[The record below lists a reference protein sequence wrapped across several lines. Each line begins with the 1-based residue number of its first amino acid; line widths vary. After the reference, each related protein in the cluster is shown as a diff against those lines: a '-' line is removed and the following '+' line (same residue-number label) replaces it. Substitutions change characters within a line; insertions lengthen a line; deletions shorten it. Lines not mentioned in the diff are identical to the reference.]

1 SSGHAEL
8 SSWPAIVMHGVKTA
22 FIAVLQLAAVIFP
35 LMLIMQFFRELG
47 WIDIVSK
54 VFSPFT
60 RFLGMQINTS
70 FTLVTGLVIVL
81 SFGAVVIIQA
91 HKEDCVS
98 KWDIIL
104 A

>member
-1 SSGHAEL
+1 
-8 SSWPAIVMHGVKTA
+8 IVMHGVKTA

-60 RFLGMQINTS
+60 RFLGMQKNTS
-70 FTLVTGLVIVL
+70 FTIVTGLVIGL
-81 SFGAVVIIQA
+81 AFGAGVMIQA
-91 HKEDCVS
+91 VKEEGVS
-98 KWDIIL
+98 RKDTIL
-104 A
+104 ALIFLVIFFLIL